1 MGGKGGGGQQ
11 YYQEPLD
18 KSGNATL
25 EEAQQTLA
33 KKAPLDMTGYQS
45 NINVKK
51 AASDA
56 TAKKPE
62 DTSTPDKTALP
73 TEAVSGT
80 ETTKDSTGNIVAKS
94 VLTPPGFWADYN
106 QQAPVDP
113 NAQV

>member
-51 AASDA
+51 AATDA
-56 TAKKPE
+56 TAKPAE
-62 DTSTPDKTALP
+62 DTSKPDTTTAP
-73 TEAVSGT
+73 AEKASM
-80 ETTKDSTGNIVAKS
+80 A
-94 VLTPPGFWADYN
+94 
-106 QQAPVDP
+106 
-113 NAQV
+113 

>member
-33 KKAPLDMTGYQS
+33 KKAPLDMSGYQS

-56 TAKKPE
+56 TAKPAE
-62 DTSTPDKTALP
+62 DTSKPDSTTTPA
-73 TEAVSGT
+73 EGVSGT

-94 VLTPPGFWADYN
+94 VLTPPGYWADYK
-106 QQAPVDP
+106 QPGADP